1 MACCRALF
9 LSNLSCFL
17 MLSLL
22 RKY

>member
-1 MACCRALF
+1 MACYCALF